1 LTAQQQTTMQ
11 TLRTPIAGRR
21 SAVAIAV
28 RAAIAGGCALFVC
41 GCNTDQQVTGGPEV
55 SADYRLRHPITLQ
68 EADHTLEL
76 FIGSNRGELNPTQRA
91 QVLSF
96 GLSWKKEAT
105 GGVVVERPI
114 GSSNEMASADAMR
127 EIVSILSASG
137 LPPQGIMVRTYPASG
152 PNLATVRISYPKISA
167 QAGPC
172 GLWPQDIGPSMNRDY
187 FENQPPW
194 NYGCATQRNLAAEV
208 DNPADLVQPRG
219 ETPAYAMRRTT
230 VFEKYRQGI
239 PTGESTENPS
249 AKISDVGK

>member
-1 LTAQQQTTMQ
+1 MQ
-11 TLRTPIAGRR
+11 TARTQIVGRR
-21 SAVAIAV
+21 SATAITARVALVA
-28 RAAIAGGCALFVC
+28 GCALFVC
-41 GCNTDQQVTGGPEV
+41 GCNTDQQVTGAPEV
-55 SADYRLRHPITLQ
+55 ATDYRLRHPITLQ

-96 GLSWKKEAT
+96 GLSWKHEAT

-114 GSSNEMASADAMR
+114 GSSNEMASADAMH
-127 EIVSILSASG
+127 EIVSILAASG
-137 LPPQGIMVRTYPASG
+137 LTPQSIVVRTYPAPG

-172 GLWPQDIGPSMNRDY
+172 GMWPKDIGPSMNRDY

-194 NYGCATQRNLAAEV
+194 NLGCSTQHNLAVMV
-208 DNPADLVQPRG
+208 DDPADLVQPRG
-219 ETPAYAMRRTT
+219 QTPAYAMRRTT
-230 VFEKYRQGI
+230 VIEKYRQGQN
-239 PTGESTENPS
+239 PESTNSTNSSS